1 MLTYK
6 DIITS
11 FTLKLSEVFS
21 DANVYVDDTV
31 NGVDGS
37 CFYVQLVPMP
47 IVASTKNT
55 DMKSLLVSIKYY
67 QEAKKSKLDLLE
79 MIDSLSNNFNRGIQ
93 VKDRYLNFNNI
104 EPSVLKDEVG
114 YYLDFLIS
122 ISYIDDIN
130 ITKEEYENMENV
142 DMNLTV

>member
-1 MLTYK
+1 
-6 DIITS
+6 
-11 FTLKLSEVFS
+11 
-21 DANVYVDDTV
+21 
-31 NGVDGS
+31 
-37 CFYVQLVPMP
+37 MP